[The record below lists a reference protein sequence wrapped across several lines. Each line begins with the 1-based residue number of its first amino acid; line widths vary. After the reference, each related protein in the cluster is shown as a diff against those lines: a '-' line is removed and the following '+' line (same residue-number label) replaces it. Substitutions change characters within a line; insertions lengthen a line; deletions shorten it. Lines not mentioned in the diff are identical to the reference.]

1 MSVSEQN
8 SPGVSAAVNGH
19 VPGEAIAFEA
29 NADCRVR
36 SDLIDKEISSR
47 MATARTVVNDFSSA
61 SIREVD
67 SSLAGHFFPNYSDG
81 FFNDDGFKAS
91 KPLFMEVLS
100 ICEP

>member
-61 SIREVD
+61 SIREVE
-67 SSLAGHFFPNYSDG
+67 SSSCRPFFSRITPMAFSMMT
-81 FFNDDGFKAS
+81 AS
-91 KPLFMEVLS
+91 RHRSRYLWK
-100 ICEP
+100 C